1 MKLVGEG
8 TKVDDWATLE
18 QRKASQELLF
28 FSKSLRRRRMMA
40 ALKMSFV
47 RTSPGFAGAALQSWF
62 LQSFDLPDQSEGSLL
77 KC

>member
-8 TKVDDWATLE
+8 TKVDDCATLE
-18 QRKASQELLF
+18 QRKASQGLLF
-28 FSKSLRRRRMMA
+28 FSKSLRRRMMA

-62 LQSFDLPDQSEGSLL
+62 LHSTPSL
-77 KC
+77 

>member
-1 MKLVGEG
+1 
-8 TKVDDWATLE
+8 
-18 QRKASQELLF
+18 
-28 FSKSLRRRRMMA
+28 MA

-62 LQSFDLPDQSEGSLL
+62 LQSFDLPDQSEGSFL

>member
-1 MKLVGEG
+1 MV
-8 TKVDDWATLE
+8 
-18 QRKASQELLF
+18 
-28 FSKSLRRRRMMA
+28 

-62 LQSFDLPDQSEGSLL
+62 LQGFDFSDQSEGSVL

>member
-8 TKVDDWATLE
+8 TKVDDWTTLE
-18 QRKASQELLF
+18 QRKASRELLF
-28 FSKSLRRRRMMA
+28 FSKSLRRRMMA

-47 RTSPGFAGAALQSWF
+47 RTSPGFVGVALQSWF
-62 LQSFDLPDQSEGSLL
+62 LQSFDLPDQSEGCVL

>member
-1 MKLVGEG
+1 
-8 TKVDDWATLE
+8 
-18 QRKASQELLF
+18 
-28 FSKSLRRRRMMA
+28 MA

-62 LQSFDLPDQSEGSLL
+62 LLSFDLPDQSEGSLL